1 MAASPRPLISR
12 KPCLG
17 SADDF
22 GERAECLDQLLG
34 ERLDVALR
42 NGAEQHQFQQLV
54 IGEGIGPGLAE
65 ALAQPFAMPVI
76 MRRGVFKAGGR
87 LAVAAGF
94 FNSPHM
100 TSHPKHDAI
109 GLFCNAEMLGKVAN
123 RRGRPCFA
131 GL

>member
-1 MAASPRPLISR
+1 MTSANEPNVSISFLASGLTSRCGMARNRISSS
-12 KPCLG
+12 K
-17 SADDF
+17 
-22 GERAECLDQLLG
+22 
-34 ERLDVALR
+34 
-42 NGAEQHQFQQLV
+42 LV

-65 ALAQPFAMPVI
+65 APAQSFAMPVI

-109 GLFCNAEMLGKVAN
+109 ASFCNAEMLGKVAN

-131 GL
+131 GA